1 MLSKTPNS
9 PVYSGGSGV
18 TPGTDAGPVGN
29 GTQVANH
36 TANAGYIA
44 DAEPSAATSSSAP
57 NTETG
62 RERFRRKAHRSRLHS
77 YAILAVAL
85 VAFLIALA
93 ASNTAHVKVNWVFGS
108 SHVSLVWLVL
118 FAAILGWLLG
128 LVATAGF
135 HWRTRAPRRG
145 GGTS

>member
-1 MLSKTPNS
+1 MLSKTPS
-9 PVYSGGSGV
+9 
-18 TPGTDAGPVGN
+18 TPGRSLAPGAIPETITGPAGN
-29 GTQVANH
+29 GSAIATDPGIAPTQA
-36 TANAGYIA
+36 
-44 DAEPSAATSSSAP
+44 SAATDR
-57 NTETG
+57 ETR
-62 RERFRRKAHRSRLHS
+62 RERSRRKAHRSRLHG
-77 YAILAVAL
+77 YAILSVAV

-128 LVATAGF
+128 LVATAAF
-135 HWRTRAPRRG
+135 HWRTRAPRRS

>member
-1 MLSKTPNS
+1 MLSKTRRS
-9 PVYSGGSGV
+9 A
-18 TPGTDAGPVGN
+18 TPGVMPDTITGPAAN
-29 GTQVANH
+29 GS
-36 TANAGYIA
+36 
-44 DAEPSAATSSSAP
+44 SAATDPDAAPVQASAASA
-57 NTETG
+57 NDRETR
-62 RERFRRKAHRSRLHS
+62 RERSRRKAHRSRLHG

-128 LVATAGF
+128 LVATAAF

>member
-1 MLSKTPNS
+1 MLSKTRS
-9 PVYSGGSGV
+9 TPVYSPA
-18 TPGTDAGPVGN
+18 PGAMPTTITEPVSNGPPVVSDPDIVPAQRSATTDR
-29 GTQVANH
+29 
-36 TANAGYIA
+36 
-44 DAEPSAATSSSAP
+44 
-57 NTETG
+57 ETR
-62 RERFRRKAHRSRLHS
+62 REHSRRKAHRSRLHG
-77 YAILAVAL
+77 YAILAVVL

-128 LVATAGF
+128 LVATAAF
-135 HWRTRAPRRG
+135 HWRTRAPHRA

>member
-1 MLSKTPNS
+1 MLSKTRSAPVDSPAPGMTGDTITRSVSNGS
-9 PVYSGGSGV
+9 PV
-18 TPGTDAGPVGN
+18 
-29 GTQVANH
+29 
-36 TANAGYIA
+36 
-44 DAEPSAATSSSAP
+44 AATEPDVAPARRSA
-57 NTETG
+57 TIDRQTR
-62 RERFRRKAHRSRLHS
+62 RERSRRRAHRSRLHA
-77 YAILAVAL
+77 YAILTVAL

-93 ASNTAHVKVNWVFGS
+93 ASNTAHVKVNWVFGT

-128 LVATAGF
+128 LVATAAF